1 MLPYTTRKDP
11 VMSLFSSVEQA
22 PADPILGL
30 TEAFVA
36 DTRPTKVNLGV
47 GVYLDANGKVPL
59 LECVRVA
66 EHALAQAEKSRSYL
80 PIDGM
85 PAYVAA
91 VKELVFG
98 AESELVAQG
107 RVVTVQALGGTGGL
121 RIGAGLLALSNP
133 GSTVLV
139 SNPSWE
145 NHQALFSRA
154 GFPVATY
161 RYYDAVSRRVDV
173 DGMVADLEAAAPGTI
188 VVLHARCHNPTG
200 YELSPADWDRVIATV
215 GARGLVPYL
224 DMAYQGFAEG
234 ISEDAY
240 VVGKVVEAGLDFLVA
255 TSFSK
260 SFSLY
265 GERVGGLS
273 VVTSSA
279 EEAKRVLSQL
289 KVVIRTLYSSSPT
302 HGAAIVAHVLNDP
315 QLRALWESELGG
327 MRDRIKAM
335 RSGLVAGLKAAGVT
349 DDMSF
354 ITDQVGMFSYSGLT
368 KEQMVRL
375 RSEFGVYG
383 TDSGRLC
390 IAALNDANIGY
401 VSEAVAAVLR

>member
-1 MLPYTTRKDP
+1 
-11 VMSLFSSVEQA
+11 MSLFSSVEQA

-30 TEAFVA
+30 TEAFNA
-36 DTRPTKVNLGV
+36 DSRPTKVNLGV
-47 GVYLDANGKVPL
+47 GVYLDATGKVPL
-59 LECVRVA
+59 LECVKSA
-66 EHALAQAEKSRSYL
+66 EHALADAEKPRSYL
-80 PIDGM
+80 PIDGL
-85 PAYVAA
+85 PAYTAA
-91 VKELVFG
+91 VKDLVFG
-98 AESELVAQG
+98 ATSDIVTSG

-121 RIGAGLLALSNP
+121 RIGAGLLKLSNP
-133 GSTVLV
+133 DATVLV

-145 NHQALFSRA
+145 NHNALFTRA

-161 RYYDAVSRRVDV
+161 RYYDAANRRVDV

-200 YELSPADWDRVIATV
+200 YELQPADWDRVIAVV

-234 ISEDAY
+234 IDEDAY
-240 VVGKVVEAGLDFLVA
+240 VVGKVLAAGLSFLVA

-273 VVTSSA
+273 VVTA
-279 EEAKRVLSQL
+279 DADEAKRVMSQL
-289 KVVIRTLYSSSPT
+289 KVIIRTLYSSNPT
-302 HGAAIVAHVLNDP
+302 HGAAVVAHVLTDP
-315 QLRALWESELGG
+315 QLRAQWEGELGG
-327 MRDRIKAM
+327 MRERIKTM
-335 RSGLVAGLKAAGVT
+335 RTSLVAGLVAAGIQQ
-349 DDMSF
+349 DMGF

-368 KEQMVRL
+368 KDQMVRL

-390 IAALNDANIGY
+390 IAALNDGNIDY
-401 VSEAVAAVLR
+401 VSQAIAAVIG

>member
-1 MLPYTTRKDP
+1 
-11 VMSLFSSVEQA
+11 MSLFSSVEQA

-47 GVYLDANGKVPL
+47 GVYLDATGKVPL
-59 LECVRVA
+59 LECVKVA
-66 EHALAQAEKSRSYL
+66 EAALANTAGPRSYL

-91 VKELVFG
+91 VKDLVFG
-98 AESELVAQG
+98 DAEVVAEG

-121 RIGAGLLALSNP
+121 RIGAGLLQLSNP
-133 GSTVLV
+133 GASVLV

-145 NHQALFSRA
+145 NHQALFTRA

-161 RYYDAVSRRVDV
+161 RYYDAANRRVDV

-200 YELSPADWDRVIATV
+200 YELGPADWDRVIATV

-234 ISEDAY
+234 LHEDSY
-240 VVGKVVEAGLDFLVA
+240 VVRKVIDAGLSFLVA

-273 VVTSSA
+273 VVTA
-279 EEAKRVLSQL
+279 DAAEAKRVLSQV
-289 KVVIRTLYSSSPT
+289 KVVIRTLYSSPAT
-302 HGAAIVAHVLNDP
+302 HGAAIVAHVLGDP
-315 QLRALWESELGG
+315 ELRALWEQELAG

-335 RSGLVAGLKAAGVT
+335 RSGLVAGLAAAGVAE
-349 DDMSF
+349 DMSF

-368 KEQMVRL
+368 RDQMQRL

-390 IAALNDANIGY
+390 IAALNDGNLGY
-401 VSEAVAAVLR
+401 VSEAIAAVIR

>member
-1 MLPYTTRKDP
+1 
-11 VMSLFSSVEQA
+11 MSLFSSVEQA

-36 DTRPTKVNLGV
+36 DSRPTRVNLGV
-47 GVYLDANGKVPL
+47 GVYLDATGKVPL
-59 LECVRVA
+59 LECVKVA
-66 EHALAQAEKSRSYL
+66 EHALADAEKPRSYL
-80 PIDGM
+80 PIDGL
-85 PAYVAA
+85 PSYTAA
-91 VKELVFG
+91 VKDLVFG
-98 AESELVAQG
+98 ATSEIVTAG

-121 RIGAGLLALSNP
+121 RIGAGLLKLSNP
-133 GSTVLV
+133 DSTVLV

-145 NHQALFSRA
+145 NHQALFTRA
-154 GFPVATY
+154 GFPVSTY
-161 RYYDAVSRRVDV
+161 RYYDAANRRVDV

-200 YELSPADWDRVIATV
+200 YELQPADWDRVIAAV

-240 VVGKVVEAGLDFLVA
+240 VVGKVLAAGMSFLVA

-273 VVTSSA
+273 VVTA
-279 EEAKRVLSQL
+279 DADEAKRVMSQL
-289 KVVIRTLYSSSPT
+289 KVVIRTLYSSPPL
-302 HGAAIVAHVLNDP
+302 HGAAIVAHVLTDP
-315 QLRALWESELGG
+315 QLRALWERELGG
-327 MRDRIKAM
+327 MRGRIKVM
-335 RSGLVAGLKAAGVT
+335 RSSLVAGLVAAGVQQ
-349 DDMSF
+349 DMGF

-368 KEQMVRL
+368 KDQMLRL
-375 RSEFGVYG
+375 RGEFGVYG

-390 IAALNDANIGY
+390 IAALNDGNIDY
-401 VSEAVAAVLR
+401 VSRAIAAVIS

>member
-1 MLPYTTRKDP
+1 
-11 VMSLFSSVEQA
+11 MSLFSSVEQA

-47 GVYLDANGKVPL
+47 GVYLDAAGKVPL
-59 LECVRVA
+59 LECVKVA
-66 EHALAQAEKSRSYL
+66 EASLAQAGRPRSYL

-91 VKELVFG
+91 LKELVFDG
-98 AESELVAQG
+98 SDVVSEG

-121 RIGAGLLALSNP
+121 RIGAGLLQLSNP
-133 GSTVLV
+133 GATVLV

-145 NHQALFSRA
+145 NHQALFTRA

-161 RYYDAVSRRVDV
+161 RYYDAANRRVDV

-188 VVLHARCHNPTG
+188 VVLLARCHNPTG
-200 YELSPADWDRVIATV
+200 YELAPADWDRVIATLDA
-215 GARGLVPYL
+215 GRLVPYL

-234 ISEDAY
+234 LAEDSY
-240 VVGKVVEAGLDFLVA
+240 VVRKVIDAGLSFLVA

-273 VVTSSA
+273 VVTA
-279 EEAKRVLSQL
+279 DAADAKRVLSQI
-289 KVVIRTLYSSSPT
+289 KVIIRTLYSSPAT
-302 HGAAIVAHVLNDP
+302 HGAAIVAHVLADP
-315 QLRALWESELGG
+315 ELRALWEQELAG

-335 RSGLVAGLKAAGVT
+335 RSGLVAGLAAAGVT
-349 DDMSF
+349 EDMSF

-368 KEQMVRL
+368 RDQMLRL

-390 IAALNDANIGY
+390 IAALNDGNLGY
-401 VSEAVAAVLR
+401 VSDAIAAVLR

>member
-1 MLPYTTRKDP
+1 
-11 VMSLFSSVEQA
+11 MSLFSSVEQA

-30 TEAFVA
+30 TEAFNA
-36 DTRPTKVNLGV
+36 DSRATKVNLGV
-47 GVYLDANGKVPL
+47 GVYLDATGKVPL
-59 LECVRVA
+59 LECVKTA
-66 EHALAQAEKSRSYL
+66 EHALADAEKPRSYL
-80 PIDGM
+80 PIDGL
-85 PAYVAA
+85 PAYTAA
-91 VKELVFG
+91 VKDLVFG
-98 AESELVAQG
+98 ATSDIVTSG

-121 RIGAGLLALSNP
+121 RIGAGLLKLSNP
-133 GSTVLV
+133 DATVLV

-145 NHQALFSRA
+145 NHNALFTRA

-161 RYYDAVSRRVDV
+161 RYYDATNRRVDV

-200 YELSPADWDRVIATV
+200 YELQPADWDRVIAVV

-234 ISEDAY
+234 IDEDAY
-240 VVGKVVEAGLDFLVA
+240 VVGKVLAAGLSFLVA

-273 VVTSSA
+273 VVTA
-279 EEAKRVLSQL
+279 DADEAKRVMSQL
-289 KVVIRTLYSSSPT
+289 KVIIRTLYSSNPT
-302 HGAAIVAHVLNDP
+302 HGAAVVAHVLTDP
-315 QLRALWESELGG
+315 QLRAQWEGELGG
-327 MRDRIKAM
+327 MRDRIKTM
-335 RSGLVAGLKAAGVT
+335 RTSLVAGLVAAGIQQ
-349 DDMSF
+349 DMGF

-368 KEQMVRL
+368 KDQMVRL

-390 IAALNDANIGY
+390 IAALNDGNIDY
-401 VSEAVAAVLR
+401 VSQAIAAVIG

>member
-1 MLPYTTRKDP
+1 
-11 VMSLFSSVEQA
+11 MSLFSSIEQA

-47 GVYLDANGKVPL
+47 GVYQDATGKVPL
-59 LECVRVA
+59 LECVKVA
-66 EHALAQAEKSRSYL
+66 EAALATAEKPRSYL

-85 PAYVAA
+85 PGYVAA
-91 VKELVFG
+91 VKELIFG
-98 AESELVAQG
+98 TESAVVADG

-121 RIGAGLLALSNP
+121 RIGAGLLKLSNP
-133 GSTVLV
+133 DATVLV

-145 NHQALFSRA
+145 NHQALFSRT

-161 RYYDAVSRRVDV
+161 RYYDPVNRRVDV
-173 DGMVADLEAAAPGTI
+173 DGMVEDLTAAAPGTI

-200 YELSPADWDRVIATV
+200 YELAPADWDRVIAAV
-215 GARGLVPYL
+215 GAGGLVPYL

-234 ISEDAY
+234 LSEDAY
-240 VVGKVVEAGLDFLVA
+240 VVGKVIDAGLSFLVA

-273 VVTSSA
+273 VVTA
-279 EEAKRVLSQL
+279 DAAEAKRVLSQV
-289 KVVIRTLYSSSPT
+289 KVVIRTLYSSPPT
-302 HGAAIVAHVLNDP
+302 HGAAIVAHALADP
-315 QLRALWESELGG
+315 ELRALWERELGG

-335 RSGLVAGLKAAGVT
+335 RSGLVSGLAAAGVT
-349 DDMSF
+349 EDMSF

-368 KEQMVRL
+368 KDQMLRL

-390 IAALNDANIGY
+390 IAALNDVNLGY
-401 VSEAVAAVLR
+401 VSDAIAAVVR

>member
-1 MLPYTTRKDP
+1 
-11 VMSLFSSVEQA
+11 MSVFSSVEQA

-47 GVYLDANGKVPL
+47 GVYLDETGKVPL
-59 LECVRVA
+59 LECVKVA
-66 EHALAQAEKSRSYL
+66 EHALADAEKPRSYL
-80 PIDGM
+80 PIDGL
-85 PAYVAA
+85 PAYTAA
-91 VKELVFG
+91 VKSLVFG
-98 AESELVAQG
+98 DAQVVAEG

-121 RIGAGLLALSNP
+121 RIGAGLLKLSNP
-133 GSTVLV
+133 DSTVLV

-161 RYYDAVSRRVDV
+161 RYYDAANRRVDV

-200 YELSPADWDRVIATV
+200 YELQPADWDRVIATV

-240 VVGKVVEAGLDFLVA
+240 VVGKVLDAGLSFLVA

-273 VVTSSA
+273 VVTA
-279 EEAKRVLSQL
+279 NADEAKRVMSQV
-289 KVVIRTLYSSSPT
+289 KVVIRTLYSSSPN
-302 HGAAIVAHVLNDP
+302 HGAAIVAHVLADP
-315 QLRALWESELGG
+315 QLRALWESELAG

-335 RSGLVAGLKAAGVT
+335 RSALVSGLVAAGVSQ
-349 DDMSF
+349 DMSF
-354 ITDQVGMFSYSGLT
+354 ITDQVGMFSYSGLS
-368 KEQMVRL
+368 KDQMLRL

-390 IAALNDANIGY
+390 IAALNTNNIAY
-401 VSEAVAAVLR
+401 VSEAIAAVVG

>member
-1 MLPYTTRKDP
+1 
-11 VMSLFSSVEQA
+11 MSLFSAIEQA

-47 GVYLDANGKVPL
+47 GVYLDATGKVPL
-59 LECVRVA
+59 LECVRTTERILA
-66 EHALAQAEKSRSYL
+66 EAEKPRSYL
-80 PIDGM
+80 PIDGL

-98 AESELVAQG
+98 AESSLVADG

-121 RIGAGLLALSNP
+121 RIGAGLLKLSHP
-133 GSTVLV
+133 DSTVLV

-145 NHQALFSRA
+145 NHQALFTKA

-161 RYYDAVSRRVDV
+161 RYYDAANRRVDV
-173 DGMVADLEAAAPGTI
+173 DGMIADLEAADPGAI

-200 YELSPADWDRVIATV
+200 YELAPADWDRVIAAV
-215 GARGLVPYL
+215 GARGLVPFL

-234 ISEDAY
+234 IAEDAY
-240 VVGKVVEAGLDFLVA
+240 VVGKFIDAGLEFLVA

-265 GERVGGLS
+265 GERVGAIS
-273 VVTSSA
+273 IVA
-279 EEAKRVLSQL
+279 ADADEAKRILSQA
-289 KVVIRTLYSSSPT
+289 KVVVRTLVSSSPT
-302 HGAAIVAHVLNDP
+302 HGAAIVAHVLGDP
-315 QLRALWESELGG
+315 ELRALWESELAG

-335 RSGLVAGLKAAGVT
+335 RSGLVAGLAAAGVRE
-349 DDMSF
+349 DMSF
-354 ITDQVGMFSYSGLT
+354 ITDQVGMFSYSGLS

-375 RSEFGVYG
+375 RGEYGVYG

-390 IAALNDANIGY
+390 IAALNDRNLGY
-401 VSEAVAAVLR
+401 VSEAVAAVMG

>member
-1 MLPYTTRKDP
+1 
-11 VMSLFSSVEQA
+11 MSLFSSVEQA

-30 TEAFVA
+30 TEAFNA
-36 DTRPTKVNLGV
+36 DSRPTKVNLGV
-47 GVYLDANGKVPL
+47 GVYLDATGKVPL
-59 LECVRVA
+59 LECVKSA
-66 EHALAQAEKSRSYL
+66 EHALADAEKPRSYL
-80 PIDGM
+80 PIDGL
-85 PAYVAA
+85 PAYTAA
-91 VKELVFG
+91 VKDLVFG
-98 AESELVAQG
+98 ATSDIVTSG

-121 RIGAGLLALSNP
+121 RIGAGLLKLSNP
-133 GSTVLV
+133 DATVLV

-145 NHQALFSRA
+145 NHNALFTRA

-161 RYYDAVSRRVDV
+161 RYYDAANRRVDV

-188 VVLHARCHNPTG
+188 VVLHACCHNPTG
-200 YELSPADWDRVIATV
+200 YELQPADWDRVIAVV

-234 ISEDAY
+234 IDEDAY
-240 VVGKVVEAGLDFLVA
+240 VVGKVLAAGLSFLVA

-273 VVTSSA
+273 VVTA
-279 EEAKRVLSQL
+279 DADEAKRVMSQL
-289 KVVIRTLYSSSPT
+289 KVIIRTLYSSNPT
-302 HGAAIVAHVLNDP
+302 HGAAVVAHVLTDP
-315 QLRALWESELGG
+315 QLRAQWEGELGG
-327 MRDRIKAM
+327 MRERIKTM
-335 RSGLVAGLKAAGVT
+335 RTSLVAGLVAAGIQQ
-349 DDMSF
+349 DMGF

-368 KEQMVRL
+368 KDQMVRL

-390 IAALNDANIGY
+390 IAALNDGNIDY
-401 VSEAVAAVLR
+401 VSQAIAAVIG

>member
-1 MLPYTTRKDP
+1 
-11 VMSLFSSVEQA
+11 MSLFSSVEQA

-47 GVYLDANGKVPL
+47 GVYLDATGKVPL
-59 LECVRVA
+59 LECVKVA
-66 EHALAQAEKSRSYL
+66 EHALAAAEKPRSYL
-80 PIDGM
+80 PIDGL
-85 PAYVAA
+85 PAYTAA
-91 VKELVFG
+91 VKDLVFG
-98 AESELVAQG
+98 DAQVVAEG

-121 RIGAGLLALSNP
+121 RIGAGLLKLSNP
-133 GSTVLV
+133 DATVLV

-145 NHQALFSRA
+145 NHQALFTRA
-154 GFPVATY
+154 GFPVASY
-161 RYYDAVSRRVDV
+161 RYYDPVNRRVDV

-200 YELSPADWDRVIATV
+200 YELQPADWDRVIATV

-234 ISEDAY
+234 ITEDAY
-240 VVGKVVEAGLDFLVA
+240 VVGKVLDAGLSFLVA

-273 VVTSSA
+273 VVTA
-279 EEAKRVLSQL
+279 DADEAKRVMSQL
-289 KVVIRTLYSSSPT
+289 KVVIRTLYSSSPH
-302 HGAAIVAHVLNDP
+302 HGAAVVAHVLADP

-335 RSGLVAGLKAAGVT
+335 RTALVAGLADAGVSQ
-349 DDMSF
+349 DMGF

-368 KEQMVRL
+368 KDQMLRL

-390 IAALNDANIGY
+390 IAALNDNNIAY
-401 VSEAVAAVLR
+401 VSQAIAAVIG

>member
-1 MLPYTTRKDP
+1 
-11 VMSLFSSVEQA
+11 MSLFSSVEQA

-47 GVYLDANGKVPL
+47 GVYLDEGGKVPL
-59 LECVRVA
+59 LECVKVA
-66 EHALAQAEKSRSYL
+66 EAALATAASPRSYL

-91 VKELVFG
+91 VKDLVFG
-98 AESELVAQG
+98 DAQAVAEG

-121 RIGAGLLALSNP
+121 RIGAGLLQLSNP
-133 GSTVLV
+133 GATVLV

-145 NHQALFSRA
+145 NHQALFTRA

-161 RYYDAVSRRVDV
+161 RYYDAANRRVDV

-200 YELSPADWDRVIATV
+200 YELGPADWDRVIATL
-215 GARGLVPYL
+215 GSRGLVPYL

-234 ISEDAY
+234 LHEDSY
-240 VVGKVVEAGLDFLVA
+240 VVRKVLDAGLGFLVA

-273 VVTSSA
+273 VVTA
-279 EEAKRVLSQL
+279 DAAEAKRVLSQI
-289 KVVIRTLYSSSPT
+289 KVVIRTLYSSPAT
-302 HGAAIVAHVLNDP
+302 HGAAIVAHVLADP
-315 QLRALWESELGG
+315 ELRALWEQELGG

-335 RSGLVAGLKAAGVT
+335 RSGLVEGLKAAGVT
-349 DDMSF
+349 EDMSF

-368 KEQMVRL
+368 KDQMLRL

-390 IAALNDANIGY
+390 IAALNDRNLGY
-401 VSEAVAAVLR
+401 VSEAIAAVIR

>member
-1 MLPYTTRKDP
+1 
-11 VMSLFSSVEQA
+11 MSLFSSVEQA

-47 GVYLDANGKVPL
+47 GVYLDAAGKVPL
-59 LECVRVA
+59 LQCVKVA
-66 EHALAQAEKSRSYL
+66 EAALAQAERPRSYL

-91 VKELVFG
+91 VKDLVFDG
-98 AESELVAQG
+98 SDVVSEG

-121 RIGAGLLALSNP
+121 RIGAGLLQLSNP
-133 GSTVLV
+133 GATVLV
-139 SNPSWE
+139 SSPSWE

-161 RYYDAVSRRVDV
+161 RYYDAANRRGDV
-173 DGMVADLEAAAPGTI
+173 DGMVADLGAAAPGTI

-200 YELSPADWDRVIATV
+200 YELSPADWDRVIATLDT
-215 GARGLVPYL
+215 GRLVPYL

-234 ISEDAY
+234 LAEDSY
-240 VVGKVVEAGLDFLVA
+240 VVRKVIDAGLSFLVA

-273 VVTSSA
+273 VVTA
-279 EEAKRVLSQL
+279 DAAEAKRVLSQV
-289 KVVIRTLYSSSPT
+289 KVIIRTLYSSPAT
-302 HGAAIVAHVLNDP
+302 HGAAIVAHVLADP
-315 QLRALWESELGG
+315 ELRALWEQELAG

-335 RSGLVAGLKAAGVT
+335 RSGLVAGLAAAGVT
-349 DDMSF
+349 EDMSF

-368 KEQMVRL
+368 RDQMLRL

-390 IAALNDANIGY
+390 IAALNDRNLGY
-401 VSEAVAAVLR
+401 VSEAIAAVLR

>member
-1 MLPYTTRKDP
+1 
-11 VMSLFSSVEQA
+11 MSVFSSVEQA

-47 GVYLDANGKVPL
+47 GVYLDETGKVPL
-59 LECVRVA
+59 LECVKVA
-66 EHALAQAEKSRSYL
+66 EHALADAEKPRSYL
-80 PIDGM
+80 PIDGL
-85 PAYVAA
+85 PAYTAA
-91 VKELVFG
+91 VKSLVFG
-98 AESELVAQG
+98 DAQVVAEG

-121 RIGAGLLALSNP
+121 RIGAGLLKLSNP
-133 GSTVLV
+133 DSTVLV

-161 RYYDAVSRRVDV
+161 RYYDAANRRVDV

-200 YELSPADWDRVIATV
+200 YELQPADWDRVIATV

-240 VVGKVVEAGLDFLVA
+240 VVGKVLDAGLSFLVA

-273 VVTSSA
+273 VVTA
-279 EEAKRVLSQL
+279 TADEAKRVMSQL
-289 KVVIRTLYSSSPT
+289 KVVIRTLYSSSPH

-315 QLRALWESELGG
+315 QLRGLWESELAG
-327 MRDRIKAM
+327 MRDRIKIM
-335 RSGLVAGLKAAGVT
+335 RSALVQGLAAAGVSQ
-349 DDMSF
+349 DMSF

-368 KEQMVRL
+368 KDQMLRL

-390 IAALNDANIGY
+390 IAALNHRNIEY
-401 VSEAVAAVLR
+401 VSSSIAAVVG

>member
-1 MLPYTTRKDP
+1 
-11 VMSLFSSVEQA
+11 MSLFSTVEQA

-47 GVYLDANGKVPL
+47 GVYLDATGKVPL
-59 LECVRVA
+59 LECVKVA
-66 EHALAQAEKSRSYL
+66 EHALANAEKPRSYL

-85 PAYVAA
+85 PSYVAA
-91 VKELVFG
+91 MKELIFG
-98 AESELVAQG
+98 TESSVVADG

-121 RIGAGLLALSNP
+121 RVGAGLLKLSNP
-133 GSTVLV
+133 DATVLV

-161 RYYDAVSRRVDV
+161 RYYDPVNRRVDV
-173 DGMVADLEAAAPGTI
+173 DGMVADLEAAVPGTI

-200 YELSPADWDRVIATV
+200 YELAPADWDRVIAAV
-215 GARGLVPYL
+215 GAGGLVPYL

-240 VVGKVVEAGLDFLVA
+240 VVGKVIDAGLSFLVA

-273 VVTSSA
+273 VVTA
-279 EEAKRVLSQL
+279 DAGEAKRVLSQV
-289 KVVIRTLYSSSPT
+289 KVVIRTLYSSPAT
-302 HGAAIVAHVLNDP
+302 HGAAIVAHVLTDP
-315 QLRALWESELGG
+315 ELRTLWERELGG

-335 RSGLVAGLKAAGVT
+335 RSGLVAGLAAAGVT
-349 DDMSF
+349 QDMSF
-354 ITDQVGMFSYSGLT
+354 ITDQVGMFSYSGLS
-368 KEQMVRL
+368 KDQMLRL

-390 IAALNDANIGY
+390 IAALNDANLGY
-401 VSEAVAAVLR
+401 VSDAVAAVVR

>member
-1 MLPYTTRKDP
+1 MRKDP
-11 VMSLFSSVEQA
+11 LMSLFSSVEQA

-47 GVYLDANGKVPL
+47 GVYLDATGKVPL
-59 LECVRVA
+59 LECVKVA
-66 EHALAQAEKSRSYL
+66 EAALAKAASPRSYL

-91 VKELVFG
+91 VKDLVFG
-98 AESELVAQG
+98 DDEVVAEG

-121 RIGAGLLALSNP
+121 RIGAGLLQLSNP
-133 GSTVLV
+133 GATVLV
-139 SNPSWE
+139 SDPSWE
-145 NHQALFSRA
+145 NHQALFTRA

-161 RYYDAVSRRVDV
+161 RYYDAANRRVDV
-173 DGMVADLEAAAPGTI
+173 DGMVADLETAVPGTI
-188 VVLHARCHNPTG
+188 VILHARCHNPTG
-200 YELSPADWDRVIATV
+200 YELGPADWDRVIAAV

-234 ISEDAY
+234 LHEDSY
-240 VVGKVVEAGLDFLVA
+240 VVRKVIDAGLSFLVA

-273 VVTSSA
+273 VVTSDA
-279 EEAKRVLSQL
+279 AEAKRVLSQV
-289 KVVIRTLYSSSPT
+289 KVVIRTLYSSPAT
-302 HGAAIVAHVLNDP
+302 HGAAIVAQVLNDP
-315 QLRALWESELGG
+315 ELRALWVRELAG

-335 RSGLVAGLKAAGVT
+335 RAGLVAGLAAAGVT
-349 DDMSF
+349 QDMSF

-368 KEQMVRL
+368 RDQMLRL

-390 IAALNDANIGY
+390 IAALNDGNLGY
-401 VSEAVAAVLR
+401 VSEAIAAVIR

>member
-1 MLPYTTRKDP
+1 
-11 VMSLFSSVEQA
+11 MSLFSSVEQA

-36 DTRPTKVNLGV
+36 DSRPTKVNLGV
-47 GVYLDANGKVPL
+47 GVYLDATGKVPL
-59 LECVRVA
+59 LECVKVA
-66 EHALAQAEKSRSYL
+66 EHVLADAEKPRSYL
-80 PIDGM
+80 PIDGL
-85 PAYVAA
+85 PAYTAA
-91 VKELVFG
+91 VKDLVFG
-98 AESELVAQG
+98 ATSEIVTAG

-121 RIGAGLLALSNP
+121 RIGAGLLKLSNP
-133 GSTVLV
+133 DSTVLV

-145 NHQALFSRA
+145 NHQALFTRA

-161 RYYDAVSRRVDV
+161 RYYDAANRRVDV

-200 YELSPADWDRVIATV
+200 YELQPSDWDRVIAAV
-215 GARGLVPYL
+215 GSRGLVPYL

-234 ISEDAY
+234 ITEDAY
-240 VVGKVVEAGLDFLVA
+240 VVGKVLAAGLSFLVA

-273 VVTSSA
+273 VVTA
-279 EEAKRVLSQL
+279 DADEAKRVMSQL
-289 KVVIRTLYSSSPT
+289 KVVIRTLYSSSPH
-302 HGAAIVAHVLNDP
+302 HGAAIVAHVLTDP
-315 QLRALWESELGG
+315 ALRTLWEQELGG
-327 MRDRIKAM
+327 MRDRIKTM
-335 RSGLVAGLKAAGVT
+335 RSSLVAGLIAAGVQQ
-349 DDMSF
+349 DMGF

-368 KEQMVRL
+368 KDQMVRL
-375 RSEFGVYG
+375 RGEFGVYG

-390 IAALNDANIGY
+390 IAALNDGNIDY
-401 VSEAVAAVLR
+401 VSQAIAAVVG

>member
-1 MLPYTTRKDP
+1 
-11 VMSLFSSVEQA
+11 MSLFSSVEQA

-47 GVYLDANGKVPL
+47 GVYLDAAGKVPL
-59 LECVRVA
+59 LQCVKVA
-66 EHALAQAEKSRSYL
+66 EAALAQAERPRSYL

-91 VKELVFG
+91 VKDLVFDG
-98 AESELVAQG
+98 SDVVSEG

-121 RIGAGLLALSNP
+121 RIGAGLLQLSNP
-133 GSTVLV
+133 GATVLV
-139 SNPSWE
+139 SSPSWE

-161 RYYDAVSRRVDV
+161 RYYDAANRRVDV
-173 DGMVADLEAAAPGTI
+173 DGMVADLGAAAPGTI

-200 YELSPADWDRVIATV
+200 YELSPADWDRVIATLDT
-215 GARGLVPYL
+215 GRLVPYL

-234 ISEDAY
+234 LAEDSY
-240 VVGKVVEAGLDFLVA
+240 VVRKVIDAGLSFLVA

-273 VVTSSA
+273 VVTA
-279 EEAKRVLSQL
+279 DAAEAKRVLSQV
-289 KVVIRTLYSSSPT
+289 KVIIRTLYSSPAT
-302 HGAAIVAHVLNDP
+302 HGAAIVAHVLADP
-315 QLRALWESELGG
+315 ELRALWEQELAG

-335 RSGLVAGLKAAGVT
+335 RSGLVAGLAAAGVT
-349 DDMSF
+349 EDMSF

-368 KEQMVRL
+368 RDQMLRL

-390 IAALNDANIGY
+390 IAALNDRNLGY
-401 VSEAVAAVLR
+401 VSEAIAAVLR

>member
-1 MLPYTTRKDP
+1 
-11 VMSLFSSVEQA
+11 MSLFSSVEQA

-36 DTRPTKVNLGV
+36 DSRPTKVNLGV
-47 GVYLDANGKVPL
+47 GVYLDATGKVPL
-59 LECVRVA
+59 LECVKVA
-66 EHALAQAEKSRSYL
+66 EHVLADAEKPRSYL
-80 PIDGM
+80 PIDGL
-85 PAYVAA
+85 PAYTAA
-91 VKELVFG
+91 VKDLVFG
-98 AESELVAQG
+98 ATSEIVTAG

-121 RIGAGLLALSNP
+121 RIGAGLLKLSNP
-133 GSTVLV
+133 DSTVLV

-145 NHQALFSRA
+145 NHLALFTRA

-161 RYYDAVSRRVDV
+161 RYYDAANRRVDV

-200 YELSPADWDRVIATV
+200 YELQPGDWDRVIAAV

-240 VVGKVVEAGLDFLVA
+240 VVGKVLAAGLSFLVA

-273 VVTSSA
+273 VVTA
-279 EEAKRVLSQL
+279 DADEAKRVMSQL
-289 KVVIRTLYSSSPT
+289 KVVIRTLYSSAPH

-315 QLRALWESELGG
+315 ALRTLWEQELGG
-327 MRDRIKAM
+327 MRDRIKTM
-335 RSGLVAGLKAAGVT
+335 RTGLVQGLVAAGVQQ
-349 DDMSF
+349 DMGF

-368 KEQMVRL
+368 KDQMVRL

-390 IAALNDANIGY
+390 IAALNDGNIAY
-401 VSEAVAAVLR
+401 VSQAIAAVVG